1 MAIDTCTMIAIAAM
15 IAIATTAAV
24 VALVTTATGTTSS
37 QSYHNLI
44 ARDSFI
50 WQLGT
55 ALSVFVYMCMI
66 VHSVHSRPK
75 TEGTCCTTLSNLR
88 SVPERPV
95 AESVVLLSCND
106 GFQEANAIGVFCQQQ
121 WPRHYLLFDG
131 IA

>member
-1 MAIDTCTMIAIAAM
+1 MYNDCH
-15 IAIATTAAV
+15 
-24 VALVTTATGTTSS
+24 SCNDCH
-37 QSYHNLI
+37 SYHSCSGCLSYNGYRYYFFTILS
-44 ARDSFI
+44 RDSFI